1 MNQVPMAVTSPVR
14 AGTPLGLFG
23 CFCNSFNRASLGCKG
38 HSFAS
43 LLDPLPFPL
52 SRPSARLQLTGPGR
66 SLSLTKGQ
74 GQGLRPLH
82 PARCGSPAAVAAE
95 SWPLS
100 TNPSSAATQGGVADD
115 FLECLARGA
124 FYSCSHDSYDCEE
137 IQNRSRGCVCSAET
151 CFASAVFS
159 ESGVRRDSSS
169 GRDDFSFRL
178 FLRIDFWAVPLKT
191 AQPFVTFA
199 ARTILLRMLHSFN
212 HSTIACL
219 TGDVQRKCLV

>member
-1 MNQVPMAVTSPVR
+1 MTVPKGVPPLIR
-14 AGTPLGLFG
+14 AGTGPG
-23 CFCNSFNRASLGCKG
+23 CPGQFDNSLLRASLGCKG

-52 SRPSARLQLTGPGR
+52 SRPSARFRLAGPGR

-82 PARCGSPAAVAAE
+82 PARCGSPTAAAVE

-124 FYSCSHDSYDCEE
+124 FISFPTPRMENTARSSDIIAEAVQGCLRFRVYEYETIDGKTLHGVEISAWNGWAGQFKLLFFEGGVNCHEALAGMKQLRKMLVDYDWM
-137 IQNRSRGCVCSAET
+137 SGDYV
-151 CFASAVFS
+151 FA
-159 ESGVRRDSSS
+159 R
-169 GRDDFSFRL
+169 
-178 FLRIDFWAVPLKT
+178 
-191 AQPFVTFA
+191 
-199 ARTILLRMLHSFN
+199 
-212 HSTIACL
+212 
-219 TGDVQRKCLV
+219 